1 MNYQFLKIPTM
12 TAAFEEV
19 PYDIK
24 TALKSVG
31 WVVKAS
37 GDGLSAYSSTT
48 DIITSMTSGANGWLN
63 ARAWF
68 RIQSPSGN
76 EEYTFQ
82 RTAATTVRAK
92 ISHFAKFTGGSPSAT
107 VTPSA
112 ADEAILL
119 GGGTDASP
127 TSFSASGL
135 TGYRHY
141 IGMDADAPYSW
152 YSLVIFPGGY
162 TSGTASAIP
171 YFMAQDGLSQ
181 IEPTDASQIFTMMCG
196 SASLLQTSFATASSY
211 TLSSSGAYLC
221 ARYPSTNTTSV
232 LPIGWNMV
240 GLNASSTAMAGN
252 CSGNIITLKEE
263 LLPFGLWRSTS
274 LVSPA
279 FKGLAATFRLLG
291 ANKAPGDTLSVNST
305 RDKIIIGQFVFP
317 WDGSVP
323 VV

>member
-12 TAAFEEV
+12 TAAFEEI

-37 GDGLSAYSSTT
+37 GDGLSAYSATT
-48 DIITSMTSGANGWLN
+48 DIINTMTSGANGWLN

-76 EEYTFQ
+76 EEYIFQ
-82 RTAATTVRAK
+82 RTTATAIRVK
-92 ISHFAKFTGGSPSAT
+92 MSHFAKFTGGSPSST
-107 VTPSA
+107 TTPSA
-112 ADEAILL
+112 TDEALL
-119 GGGTDASP
+119 MGGGSDASP
-127 TSFSASGL
+127 TGYSASGL

-162 TSGTASAIP
+162 SGGTGNSIP

-181 IEPTDASQIFTMMCG
+181 IEPTDASQIFTMYCG
-196 SASLLQTSFATASSY
+196 SQTMLQSTFTNPGSV
-211 TLSSSGAYLC
+211 TLSSSGGFFC
-221 ARYPSTNTTSV
+221 ARYPSTSTASAV
-232 LPIGWNMV
+232 PIGWNIV
-240 GLNASSTAMAGN
+240 GLNASSISMAGN

-279 FKGLAATFRLLG
+279 FKGLSATFRLLG

-305 RDKIIIGQFVFP
+305 RDKIILGQFVFP
-317 WDGSVP
+317 WDGSIP